1 MWRRR
6 QHLKS
11 KCEAGA
17 EVALGVG
24 QRRLEK
30 FRKSS
35 DLLIDAASEQS
46 SRNAPG
52 LGFHPL
58 KGKPKRWAVSV
69 DENFRVIF
77 RFEDGHALEV
87 DYDDYH

>member
-1 MWRRR
+1 MTNEVFSRVKIDAQLRD
-6 QHLKS
+6 QGKLILGSLDDATH
-11 KCEAGA
+11 AGA
-17 EVALGVG
+17 M
-24 QRRLEK
+24 
-30 FRKSS
+30 
-35 DLLIDAASEQS
+35 
-46 SRNAPG
+46 NAPG